1 VRLRIVVPPDV
12 ESVTGGNV
20 YDLALARALE
30 AAGHQVDVV
39 SCARSGLVVLLRRS
53 GPETT
58 LVDGLLACS
67 EPDAIAGAA
76 VGVLVHMPLAW
87 EAGSTPGRAGEVDER
102 EGRALR
108 AASVVIATSHWS
120 AGYLRRRHGI
130 RQVAVAAPGVEAA
143 PIATGSDPPLL
154 VHVAA
159 LSPTKDQLNVVAA
172 LRKLAHRAWRARLV
186 GANDRYPGYAESVVD
201 AVSTAGLSKR
211 IEIPGVLKRDNAWDG
226 ADLALLPSRAESFG
240 LAVTEALAR
249 GVPAVVTEGGAA
261 EALGLT
267 SDGRRPGIV
276 VPPGDEA
283 ALARA
288 LGRWLDDRD
297 CRDELRSRAIER
309 RLTLD
314 GWDETARIVQRAL
327 TPS

>member
-1 VRLRIVVPPDV
+1 VRLRLVVPPDV

-39 SCARSGLVVLLRRS
+39 SCAGSGLGVLLRRS

-87 EAGSTPGRAGEVDER
+87 EAGSMPGRAAEVDER

-130 RQVAVAAPGVEAA
+130 RQVAVATPGVEAA
-143 PIATGSDPPLL
+143 PIVTGSDPPLL

-172 LRKLAHRAWRARLV
+172 LRKVAHRTWRARLA
-186 GANDRYPGYAESVVD
+186 GANDRYPAYTESVVD
-201 AVSTAGLSKR
+201 AVSAAGLSER
-211 IEIPGVLKRDNAWDG
+211 IEIPGVLKRDDAWDG

-240 LAVTEALAR
+240 MAVTEALAR

-288 LGRWLDDRD
+288 LARWLDDRD
-297 CRDELRSRAIER
+297 CGDGLRSRAMER
-309 RLTLD
+309 RLSLD
-314 GWDETARIVQRAL
+314 GWDATSRIVQRAL